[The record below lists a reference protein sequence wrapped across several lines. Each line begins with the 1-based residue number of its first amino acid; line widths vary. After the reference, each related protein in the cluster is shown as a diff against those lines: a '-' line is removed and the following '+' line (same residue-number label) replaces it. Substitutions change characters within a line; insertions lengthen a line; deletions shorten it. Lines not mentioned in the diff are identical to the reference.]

1 MAQHE
6 DIFVICKKCE
16 HGARLYHNPNGG
28 CIKNGQSD
36 VAIPTYGTRYSHPSN
51 EWVDTVC
58 ENKRCKNYN
67 KPEYLSKDDFE
78 SLRFHPNCTVCGK
91 EMKKI
96 RELQGKGNYA
106 FECPNEN
113 CHSHCLLADYLPV
126 WDESQL

>member
-28 CIKNGQSD
+28 CITNGQSD
-36 VAIPTYGTRYSHPSN
+36 VAIPTYSTRYSHPSN

-67 KPEYLSKDDFE
+67 EPVYLSKDDFK
-78 SLRFHPNCTVCGK
+78 SLKFRPDCPVCQQ
-91 EMKKI
+91 EMKPV
-96 RELQGKGNYA
+96 RDFQGKGPYA
-106 FECPNEN
+106 YICTDDN
-113 CHSHCLLADYLPV
+113 CQSHRLLADYLPV
-126 WDESQL
+126 WNESQL